1 MQNIEL
7 QRLQKCSTSLCYISL
22 FFLFVEIYADDSLVG
37 QLTNKKL
44 IQLIKTL
51 SFYDYELKMI
61 AEMAKT
67 NSIVLPFASK
77 TALSATPIR
86 VKIQN
91 KQKQKLKLSFFINM
105 QLLSQL
111 SWQGVLPR
119 HLHIY
124 TASDLQKLIV
134 NKLARFS

>member
-77 TALSATPIR
+77 TALSATPKR

-105 QLLSQL
+105 QLLS
-111 SWQGVLPR
+111 
-119 HLHIY
+119 
-124 TASDLQKLIV
+124 
-134 NKLARFS
+134 